1 MRQSKGRVPAGLY
14 IESVDFGSGAQK
26 AGLKKNQ
33 RITKVDGKAVKA
45 DDLGKL
51 QAEQALRGRRHSEV
65 KVEVVFWNHEATK
78 EETDVKTCRR
88 TVEQREV
95 AQ

>member
-1 MRQSKGRVPAGLY
+1 MRPSQGQKPAGLY

-26 AGLKKNQ
+26 AGLWKNQ

-51 QAEQALRGRRHSEV
+51 QAEQALRGPRHSEV
-65 KVEVVFWNHEATK
+65 KVEVVFWNNEAKK

-88 TVEQREV
+88 EL

>member
-1 MRQSKGRVPAGLY
+1 MRQRQGQKPAGLY
-14 IESVDFGSGAQK
+14 IESVDSRSAQN
-26 AGLKKNQ
+26 AGLKTKQ
-33 RITKVDGKAVKA
+33 RITKVDGKAVMA

-65 KVEVVFWNHEATK
+65 KVEVVFWNYEAKK